1 MINKAIIVGN
11 LTAQPEVKTL
21 PNGTAV
27 ANFSVAT
34 SHVYKDKNGQKQE
47 TPEFHR
53 IVVFGKIAENCAQYL
68 MKGQQ
73 VGVEGRIQTRSWEQD
88 GQRKYMTEIIA
99 DSVHFGRK
107 PLGAP
112 SREGTD
118 ASPAPQP
125 TSTTD
130 GKADEEIDV
139 KDIPF

>member
-1 MINKAIIVGN
+1 MINKVIIVGN
-11 LTAQPEVKTL
+11 LTAQPEMKAL

-34 SHVYKDKNGQKQE
+34 SYVYKDKQGQKQE

-112 SREGTD
+112 STQGTGTINE
-118 ASPAPQP
+118 PRP
-125 TSTTD
+125 TSTTT
-130 GKADEEIDV
+130 
-139 KDIPF
+139 